1 MTRYGDH
8 LKAQRAK
15 LDHDG
20 GDMLDF
26 SFVLKGLIIGF
37 SIAAPVGPIGVLCIR
52 RTLAEGRAY
61 GFVSGL
67 GAATA
72 DGFYGTVAALG
83 LTLVSAFLIDQA
95 NWLRLIGG
103 AYLCYLGVKTFR
115 SQPAPSY
122 PARRAGD
129 ALGERAADA
138 KGRGL
143 LGAYTSTLFLT
154 LTNPLTIFAFVAIF
168 AGVGA
173 EAAAGNTLGA
183 LNVVLG
189 VFLGSCSWWLI
200 LVTLTSLFRSRLNT
214 TGLVWVNRVSGLL
227 ILGFGMFILYGLV
240 HVPRA

>member
-1 MTRYGDH
+1 MF
-8 LKAQRAK
+8 
-15 LDHDG
+15 
-20 GDMLDF
+20 DF
-26 SFVLKGLIIGF
+26 SFILKGMIIGF

-61 GFVSGL
+61 GLVSGL

-72 DGFYGTVAALG
+72 DVFYGTVAALG
-83 LTLVSAFLIDQA
+83 LTLISSFLIDQA

-115 SQPAPSY
+115 SHPA
-122 PARRAGD
+122 
-129 ALGERAADA
+129 ERAAEA

-154 LTNPLTIFAFVAIF
+154 LTNPLTIFAFAAIF

-189 VFLGSCSWWLI
+189 VFLGSAAWWLI
-200 LVTLTSLFRSRLNT
+200 LVTLTSLFRSRLT
-214 TGLVWVNRVSGLL
+214 IGGLVWVNRVSGIV
-227 ILGFGMFILYGLV
+227 ILGFGAVMLYALIA
-240 HVPRA
+240 PWFNRA

>member
-1 MTRYGDH
+1 MH
-8 LKAQRAK
+8 
-15 LDHDG
+15 
-20 GDMLDF
+20 MLDF
-26 SFVLKGLIIGF
+26 SFILKGMIIGF

-61 GFVSGL
+61 GLVSGL

-83 LTLVSAFLIDQA
+83 LTLISSFLIDQA

-115 SQPAPSY
+115 SRPA
-122 PARRAGD
+122 
-129 ALGERAADA
+129 ERAAEA

-154 LTNPLTIFAFVAIF
+154 LTNPLTIFAFAAIF

-189 VFLGSCSWWLI
+189 VFLGSAGWWLI
-200 LVTLTSLFRSRLNT
+200 LVTLTSLFRSRFT
-214 TGLVWVNRVSGLL
+214 TGGLVWVNRVSGII
-227 ILGFGMFILYGLV
+227 ILGFGAVMLYALIA
-240 HVPRA
+240 PWFNRA